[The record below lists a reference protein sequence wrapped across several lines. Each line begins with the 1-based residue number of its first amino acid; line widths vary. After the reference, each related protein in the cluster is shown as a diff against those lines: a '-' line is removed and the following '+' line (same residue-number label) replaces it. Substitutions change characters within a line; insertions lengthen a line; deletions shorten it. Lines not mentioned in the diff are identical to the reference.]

1 LRDLP
6 PCSLNL
12 ILRGQKWADADS
24 GVEARAQEPGMF
36 HTHSDRLE
44 AEVSRRSR
52 WMYTMDVGPIIVA
65 LTIAL
70 ILYTARLFGG

>member
-1 LRDLP
+1 MT
-6 PCSLNL
+6 
-12 ILRGQKWADADS
+12 Q
-24 GVEARAQEPGMF
+24 GVETRAQEPSMF
-36 HTHSDRLE
+36 HTHSHRLDRLE

-70 ILYTARLFGG
+70 ILYSARLFGG

>member
-1 LRDLP
+1 
-6 PCSLNL
+6 
-12 ILRGQKWADADS
+12 
-24 GVEARAQEPGMF
+24 MF
-36 HTHSDRLE
+36 HTHSDRLDRLE
-44 AEVSRRSR
+44 VEVSRRSR

>member
-1 LRDLP
+1 MT
-6 PCSLNL
+6 
-12 ILRGQKWADADS
+12 Q
-24 GVEARAQEPGMF
+24 GVETRAQEPSMF
-36 HTHSDRLE
+36 HTHSHLDRLE
-44 AEVSRRSR
+44 ADVSRRSR